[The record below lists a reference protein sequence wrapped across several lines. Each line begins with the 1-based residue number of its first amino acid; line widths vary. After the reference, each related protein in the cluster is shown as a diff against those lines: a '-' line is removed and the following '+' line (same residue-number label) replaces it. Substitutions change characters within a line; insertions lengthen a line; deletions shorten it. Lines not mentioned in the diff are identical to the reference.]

1 MSSRGSIGG
10 AGATAGDAFQD
21 EVFAWAAMAMVAE
34 AQLPPARMPPDPVG
48 RVGAQAG
55 YEVDDVAIET
65 TADGLVLCQAKAGLR
80 LEKRSDK
87 PLAQAI
93 DQVVAQ
99 YLQGV
104 DGRPVGPGRDLLAIV
119 TDTAASNPVRDHLR
133 TAVSRTATQPPGT
146 LLGHELTQGEDNA
159 LRVALTHIRRSW
171 AARQDAGPSDED
183 LRALFRV
190 MAIVVVDTAD
200 GGSRQAPA
208 LRGYVPP
215 GAEQDAWDGLVTVG
229 RETAKSREW
238 RNRRELVTAARR
250 HKVIIGPGPSTER
263 DIAVL
268 RAATR
273 SNLAA
278 FQASTMLPVS
288 DGLHLPRHADE
299 DLLHVPQD
307 DAGVLVV
314 GEAGSGK
321 TGVLATFAA
330 ARVTAGH
337 DLVMLRAADLAAGAV
352 SGNTPTTLPLD
363 QVLLDWTGAPP
374 GTLVI
379 DALDAARGST
389 ARARLADL
397 IQALAGSRWQ
407 VVASVRTFDLVHGP
421 GLQAAFC
428 GEPVS
433 AESARRDPRLDG
445 IRHLRVGDLT
455 EAELEPLTASAAP
468 AAAFLAA
475 APAGLRALLHNP
487 FNLRL
492 ACELLTP
499 GAPARGAARQRLAAA
514 RTQLDLLD
522 AYWAYR
528 VDGHDDR
535 FAREGL
541 LASIAEEMLR
551 SRQLRVLAAPP
562 TVEAGHSGALTG
574 LLSDNVLAEENR
586 PGPAARAVI
595 VFSHHTLFD
604 YASMRCVL
612 SNPTDQQHLLRLL
625 ETDPALPLVARPSL
639 DMLFDGMWQATPAR
653 DSYWQ
658 LALALAASPYPLASL
673 AAAAR
678 ITAAGPSAD
687 DLRPLAAACTSPDAG
702 RRNAGYT
709 YLAQITG
716 AIAAPFTPDATII
729 KAAPALATL
738 AANLSDTAAAGP
750 VSWECLSAVVN
761 LLRVLEQR
769 WPLKGGRPGA
779 PERART
785 VVNVLDACRTDPAR
799 FENIAL
805 AVSGHLQAA
814 IAADTS
820 QAGVVARLLDT
831 AALTQWGG
839 RFMARLVDALPG
851 VARSDAGLAR
861 RVADAAWA
869 FQDPRDEQTGLGSVL
884 VPMTISRSQE
894 ASLGRSRLGEVFPE
908 LCRIDLATA
917 AAIFASIADTGL
929 RPAGHVQGADLWPLQ
944 LGSARGW
951 LASFSA
957 DMDELEDDTGPAMAH
972 ALRDALAAR
981 GASGGEP
988 GPVMELL
995 VRTMHSA
1002 SAWAALLA
1010 LAADTVGQ
1018 AAVMRPLLTNGSL
1031 LAHIESHEAAGM
1043 LLSALAASADDV
1055 LRAELE
1061 SAIQAAGERAT
1072 AAGRRQPERIVEEL
1086 LGCLGSSDSTGG
1098 SSPPLTPRPRVVAS
1112 WRSRYTL
1119 IDHLADNGV
1128 TVAGPL
1134 AAAID
1139 ALDEAIAMAGTQEPA
1154 SEQRTATQPIGVLF
1168 LAAAEAGAA
1177 DPAAPRLI
1185 RLFMTQTAASLAS
1198 DAGTLPGTP
1207 LARRVTSILLQAAAA
1222 DDAGRVMS

>member
-1 MSSRGSIGG
+1 
-10 AGATAGDAFQD
+10 
-21 EVFAWAAMAMVAE
+21 MAMVAE
-34 AQLPPARMPPDPVG
+34 AQLPPTRMPPDPVR
-48 RVGAQAG
+48 RVGAQVG
-55 YEVDDVAIET
+55 YEVDDVVIET
-65 TADGLVLCQAKAGLR
+65 TAGGLVLCQAKASLR
-80 LEKRSDK
+80 LEVRPDR
-87 PLAQAI
+87 PLALAI

-104 DGRPVGPGRDLLAIV
+104 DGRLVSPGRDLLAIV
-119 TDTAASNPVRDHLR
+119 TDTAASKPVRDHLR
-133 TAVSRTATQPPGT
+133 AAVSRTATQSSGT
-146 LLGHELTQGEDNA
+146 RLGHELTQGEDKA
-159 LRVALTHIRRSW
+159 LKVALPHIRRSW
-171 AARQDAGPSDED
+171 RARRDAGPSDGD

-190 MAIVVVDTAD
+190 TAVVVVDTAD

-215 GAEQDAWDGLVTVG
+215 GTEQEAWDGLVTVG
-229 RETAKSREW
+229 QETAKVREW
-238 RNRRELVTAARR
+238 RDRRELVAAARR

-263 DIAVL
+263 DIALL
-268 RAATR
+268 RAATQ

-278 FQASTMLPVS
+278 FRDSTMLPVEG
-288 DGLHLPRHADE
+288 GLHLPRHAAD
-299 DLLHVPQD
+299 DLLKTHPD
-307 DAGVLVV
+307 DAGALMI

-321 TGVLATFAA
+321 TGILVIFAM
-330 ARVTAGH
+330 ARAEAGH
-337 DLVMLRAADLAAGAV
+337 DLVVLRAADLTVGAV
-352 SGNTPTTLPLD
+352 SGSTPTALPLD
-363 QVLLDWTGAPP
+363 QVLLDWTGVPP

-389 ARARLADL
+389 ARAMLADL

-421 GLQAAFC
+421 RLQAAFR

-433 AESARRDPRLDG
+433 AEAARDPRLDG

-455 EAELEPLTASAAP
+455 EAELEPFTASATP
-468 AAAFLAA
+468 TAAFLAA
-475 APAGLRALLHNP
+475 APAGLQALLRNP

-492 ACELLTP
+492 ACEMLTP

-541 LASIAEEMLR
+541 LASIAQQMLR

-562 TVEAGHSGALTG
+562 AVEAAHSGALTG
-574 LLSDNVLAEENR
+574 LLSDNVLAEEDH

-625 ETDPALPLVARPSL
+625 EADPALPLVARPSL
-639 DMLFDGMWQATPAR
+639 DMLFDGLWQATQAR

-658 LALALAASPYPLASL
+658 LALVLAASPHPLASL
-673 AAAAR
+673 AAAGR

-687 DLRPLAAACTSPDAG
+687 DLRPMAAACTSPDPG
-702 RRNAGYT
+702 RRHAGYT

-716 AIAAPFTPDATII
+716 AIAAPFTPDAAII

-738 AANLSDTAAAGP
+738 AADLSDVAAAGP
-750 VSWECLSAVVN
+750 TWECLSAVVN

-769 WPLKGGRPGA
+769 WPLKGGQPGA
-779 PERART
+779 PGRARA
-785 VVNVLDACRTDPAR
+785 VVNVLDACRADPAQ
-799 FENIAL
+799 FEGIAL
-805 AVSGHLQAA
+805 AASVHLKAA
-814 IAADTS
+814 IAADAF
-820 QAGVVARLLDT
+820 QAGGVARLLDDT
-831 AALTQWGG
+831 AALGQWGG
-839 RFMARLVDALPG
+839 RFLAHLVAALPH
-851 VARSDAGLAR
+851 VARSDAALAR
-861 RVADAAWA
+861 RVADTTWA
-869 FQDPRDEQTGLGSVL
+869 FQDTRDERASLGSVL
-884 VPMTISRSQE
+884 VPMTISRGQE
-894 ASLGRSRLGEVFPE
+894 ASFARSQLGEVFPE
-908 LCRIDLATA
+908 LCGSDLATA

-929 RPAGHVQGADLWPLQ
+929 RPAGRVQGADLWPLQ
-944 LGSARGW
+944 LGSAHGW

-957 DMDELEDDTGPAMAH
+957 DMDELEGDTGPAMAR
-972 ALRDALAAR
+972 ALRDALAAAGLR
-981 GASGGEP
+981 GGEP

-995 VRTMHSA
+995 VSGMHSA
-1002 SAWAALLA
+1002 SAWAAVLA
-1010 LAADTVGQ
+1010 PAADTAGQ
-1018 AAVMRPLLTNGSL
+1018 AAVMRPLLANGSL

-1061 SAIQAAGERAT
+1061 SAIQAAGERAA
-1072 AAGRRQPERIVEEL
+1072 AAGRRQPGRIVEEL
-1086 LGCLGSSDSTGG
+1086 LGCLASPDGTGG
-1098 SSPPLTPRPRVVAS
+1098 SSPPLTPRPRAVAG

-1119 IDHLADNGV
+1119 LDHLADNGV
-1128 TVAGPL
+1128 SMTGPL
-1134 AAAID
+1134 ATAID
-1139 ALDEAIAMAGTQEPA
+1139 ALDEAIAMAGAQDPS

-1185 RLFMTQTAASLAS
+1185 RLFMTRTAASLAS
-1198 DAGTLPGTP
+1198 GAGTLPGTP
-1207 LARRVTSILLQAAAA
+1207 LARRVTSTLLQAAVA